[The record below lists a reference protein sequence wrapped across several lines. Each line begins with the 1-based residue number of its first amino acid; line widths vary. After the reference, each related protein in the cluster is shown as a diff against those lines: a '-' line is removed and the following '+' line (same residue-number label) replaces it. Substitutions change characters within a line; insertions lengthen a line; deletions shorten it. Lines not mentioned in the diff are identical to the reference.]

1 MIHAYNELYL
11 NDAKKTLASMFDYAV
26 NDCGFNIDK
35 FAAFFVKTG
44 YAKQFETG
52 NPGVISG
59 VSGVE
64 LANKVL
70 YKVFHEDNTTKATQ
84 SINKTAEYWAGWALA
99 DYQWYSAYR
108 FKDIFDKIKMSEIVD
123 MYELY
128 HEMDI
133 TRFYEKMNSI
143 MNCNAAVTRL
153 KTIREA
159 AGFSQSELAKVSG
172 VSKRS
177 IQMYEQRKNDIDK
190 AQGQI
195 LYKLAV
201 TLGCSIE
208 DLLEFPMQEK

>member
-1 MIHAYNELYL
+1 MIHAYNEFYL
-11 NDAKKTLASMFDYAV
+11 NDAKKTLAAMFDYAV
-26 NDCGFNIDK
+26 NDCRFNIDK
-35 FAAFFVKTG
+35 FATFFVKTG

-59 VSGVE
+59 MSGVE
-64 LANKVL
+64 LANKII
-70 YKVFHEDNTTKATQ
+70 YKVFHEDNSVD
-84 SINKTAEYWAGWALA
+84 SIQPVYKTIEYWAGWVLA

-159 AGFSQSELAKVSG
+159 AEKTILIRRKD
-172 VSKRS
+172 RS
-177 IQMYEQRKNDIDK
+177 SINLLLHSVAVLRICWKCQWLKNNTTIEN
-190 AQGQI
+190 
-195 LYKLAV
+195 
-201 TLGCSIE
+201 GCPRGPFVN
-208 DLLEFPMQEK
+208 L

>member
-1 MIHAYNELYL
+1 MIHAYNESYL
-11 NDAKKTLASMFDYAV
+11 NDAKKTLAAMFDYAV
-26 NDCGFNIDK
+26 NDCRFNIDK
-35 FAAFFVKTG
+35 FATFFVKTG

-59 VSGVE
+59 MAGVE
-64 LANKVL
+64 LANKII
-70 YKVFHEDNTTKATQ
+70 YKVFHEDNSVD
-84 SINKTAEYWAGWALA
+84 SIQPVYKTIEYWAGWVLA

-133 TRFYEKMNSI
+133 TRFYEKMDSI

-159 AGFSQSELAKVSG
+159 AGFSQSELAKISG

-208 DLLEFPMQEK
+208 DLLEMPMVEK

>member
-1 MIHAYNELYL
+1 MIHAYNEFYL
-11 NDAKKTLASMFDYAV
+11 NDAKKTLAAMFDFAV
-26 NDCGFNIDK
+26 NDCMFNIDE
-35 FAAFFVKTG
+35 FASFFVKTG

-64 LANKVL
+64 LANKII
-70 YKVFHEDNTTKATQ
+70 YKVFHEDNSKAAIQ
-84 SINKTAEYWAGWALA
+84 PVNKSGEYWAGWVLA

-108 FKDIFDKIKMSEIVD
+108 FKDIFDKVKMSEIVD
-123 MYELY
+123 MYELF

-133 TRFYEKMNSI
+133 TRFYEKMDSI
-143 MNCNAAVTRL
+143 MDGNTPVTRL

-159 AGFSQSELAKVSG
+159 AGLSQSVLAKISG

-208 DLLEFPMQEK
+208 DLLEMPMLEK

>member
-108 FKDIFDKIKMSEIVD
+108 FKDIFETIKMSEIVN
-123 MYELY
+123 MYSVY

-133 TRFYEKMNSI
+133 THFYDRMDNI
-143 MNCNAAVTRL
+143 MNTCKQITRL
-153 KTIREA
+153 KKIREA
-159 AGFSQSELAKVSG
+159 AGLSQNDLAILSG

-195 LYKLAV
+195 LYKLAI
-201 TLGCSIE
+201 TLGCDIE
-208 DLLEFPMQEK
+208 DLLEMPMVEK